1 MSGANVLILD
11 EPSNNVDIPTLTVL
25 EDFLNTFV
33 GIVITVSHDRY
44 FLDNVVDRIF
54 EFDGNGNLL
63 QYEGGY
69 TDYLEA
75 KERRFGGSA
84 EEKQRR
90 PKRPRTNLQSQ
101 RPMTGSRTVRPA

>member
-1 MSGANVLILD
+1 M
-11 EPSNNVDIPTLTVL
+11 L

-75 KERRFGGSA
+75 KDAVSA
-84 EEKQRR
+84 EVRKKRQKQRR

-101 RPMTGSRTVRPA
+101 RTMTGSRTVRPA